1 MGPPPKPSAPLL
13 LPHLIKHV
21 AGQALYQLGV
31 MAWLLAGGGAELI
44 AEVSSSSSTS
54 SLLAPTNET
63 DLVASTVVFN
73 AFVCMQLFNQCNARK
88 SGDERGSV
96 LAGAMGNGLFVGILA
111 AEAVLQV
118 TVVNLGGAVFD
129 TTPLNLE
136 QWGACV
142 GLGALG
148 LIVRH
153 GLAAV
158 PPHPEGWKERERE
171 SRRRRESESGR

>member
-1 MGPPPKPSAPLL
+1 MS
-13 LPHLIKHV
+13 
-21 AGQALYQLGV
+21 
-31 MAWLLAGGGAELI
+31 WLLAGGGAEQI
-44 AEVSSSSSTS
+44 AKVSLSSTTAS
-54 SLLAPTNET
+54 SLLVSANEV

-88 SGDERGSV
+88 CGDERGSV
-96 LAGAMGNGLFVGILA
+96 LAGALSNKLFVGILA

-118 TVVNLGGAVFD
+118 AVISFGGAVFD

-148 LIVRH
+148 LLVRH
-153 GLAAV
+153 ALAAV
-158 PPHPEGWKERERE
+158 PPHPEGWEERERLK
-171 SRRRRESESGR
+171 RERLKKAKS

>member
-1 MGPPPKPSAPLL
+1 
-13 LPHLIKHV
+13 
-21 AGQALYQLGV
+21 

-44 AEVSSSSSTS
+44 AGVSSSTS
-54 SLLAPTNET
+54 SPISSTSPTLSTNEV
-63 DLVASTVVFN
+63 DLVASTVVFT

-96 LAGAMGNGLFVGILA
+96 LAVALGNKLFLGILG
-111 AEAVLQV
+111 AEALLLFLVV
-118 TVVNLGGAVFD
+118 TFGGAVFD

-142 GLGALG
+142 GVGAIG

-153 GLAAV
+153 LLAAV
-158 PPHPEGWKERERE
+158 SPHPEGWQERERE
-171 SRRRRESESGR
+171 RLRR

>member
-1 MGPPPKPSAPLL
+1 
-13 LPHLIKHV
+13 
-21 AGQALYQLGV
+21 

-44 AEVSSSSSTS
+44 AKVSFSSASASSSTS
-54 SLLAPTNET
+54 GDL

-73 AFVCMQLFNQCNARK
+73 TFVCMQLFNQCNARK

-96 LAGAMGNGLFVGILA
+96 LAGAMSNGLFVGILA
-111 AEAVLQV
+111 AEVVLQV
-118 TVVNLGGAVFD
+118 AVVNLGGAVFD

-148 LIVRH
+148 LLVRH
-153 GLAAV
+153 GLAVV
-158 PPHPEGWKERERE
+158 PPHPEGWEEREKDRE
-171 SRRRRESESGR
+171 SRRRMREREGGS